1 MKVRVTPKTA
11 GNSVNVRRGMKFDE
25 NGVPATKAIDTLKD
39 GAVVEAER
47 TKNDDWY
54 KVAKGYILSSLCEV
68 VEEDEPAEEEV
79 EE

>member
-1 MKVRVTPKTA
+1 
-11 GNSVNVRRGMKFDE
+11 MKFDE